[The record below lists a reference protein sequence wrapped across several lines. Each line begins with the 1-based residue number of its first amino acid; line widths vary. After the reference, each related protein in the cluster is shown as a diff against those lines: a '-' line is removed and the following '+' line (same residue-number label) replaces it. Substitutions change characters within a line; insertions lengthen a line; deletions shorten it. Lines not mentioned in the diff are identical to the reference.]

1 VYGSSIALRAKRSWR
16 ECCDLGYCSKESGF
30 LILSD
35 EIQDAIYIYIYS
47 VKSKLIGKPFG
58 AHIDN
63 AGIIPDDAASIP
75 DVHLRCI
82 TTIGGQRRSGT
93 KP

>member
-1 VYGSSIALRAKRSWR
+1 
-16 ECCDLGYCSKESGF
+16 
-30 LILSD
+30 
-35 EIQDAIYIYIYS
+35 